1 MLSQIAMQVSPDVMK
16 IATKLNEKYH
26 HDFDQSKWHVNNR
39 KQDKPVGS
47 AEFAF
52 GPL

>member
-1 MLSQIAMQVSPDVMK
+1 MLSQIAVQVSPDVMK
-16 IATKLNEKYH
+16 IATKLAEKYN
-26 HDFDQSKWHVNNR
+26 HDFDQVKWHDDNR
-39 KQDKPVGS
+39 KPGKPVGS

>member
-1 MLSQIAMQVSPDVMK
+1 MLSQIAVQVSPDVMQ
-16 IATKLNEKYH
+16 IAKKLTEKYN
-26 HDFDQSKWHVNNR
+26 HDFDQAKWHADNR
-39 KQDKPVGS
+39 KPDKPVGS

>member
-1 MLSQIAMQVSPDVMK
+1 MLSQIAVQVSPDVMT
-16 IATKLNEKYH
+16 IATQLNEKHY
-26 HDFDQSKWHVNNR
+26 HDFDQAKWHAHNR
-39 KQDKPVGS
+39 KQDQPVGS